1 MNLQSR
7 CKVKEMEFDERWSLP
22 KMASRI
28 SDTVE
33 LIRYK
38 QYIYISL
45 LLSIKNCIY
54 RLPQKK
60 PINIHKQV
68 NEGRMPDISDGFN
81 IHSAITRR
89 VSYLGHVKISVLECQ
104 QIILFLLG
112 FPSLLL
118 FLCHTARVFLDFPI
132 PT

>member
-1 MNLQSR
+1 VYEFAEQMQSKRDEFDERSKELDSTTIVCMNLQSR

-54 RLPQKK
+54 RLPQK
-60 PINIHKQV
+60 
-68 NEGRMPDISDGFN
+68 
-81 IHSAITRR
+81 T
-89 VSYLGHVKISVLECQ
+89 L
-104 QIILFLLG
+104 
-112 FPSLLL
+112 
-118 FLCHTARVFLDFPI
+118 
-132 PT
+132 